1 MKYSVS
7 LNSREFEI
15 KTENF
20 SFDKYYQGLYDS
32 ETKLSLTREAW
43 QGNLP
48 VYLHDVGILA
58 PDYLI
63 EKAKGIV
70 TPEPIFSIFDKENL
84 TFGEMLQEIWKRR
97 KEIVKVTEGDDNPY
111 E

>member
-7 LNSREFEI
+7 LNFREFEI

-32 ETKLSLTREAW
+32 KTKLGLTREAW
-43 QGNLP
+43 LENIPL
-48 VYLHDVGILA
+48 YLHDIGKLS

-63 EKAKGIV
+63 EKAQGIV
-70 TPEPIFSIFDKENL
+70 TPEPVFSIFDKENL
-84 TFGEMLQEIWKRR
+84 TFTEMLQEIWKRR
-97 KEIVKVTEGDDNPY
+97 KEIVRVTKGDDNPY